1 MDIAHV
7 HVRDTCR
14 NSPMISIC
22 PSVRLSPY
30 NSALYL
36 GGGKGGTGV
45 PEQFRVNLGRRTPQR
60 TDRLR
65 RYQHHVRMYVT
76 MIYSTLYVLAQS
88 FSASFLVRLWLS
100 GIDRCR
106 TSSFFFTK
114 ERNVFKSVLFQ
125 SGGYLFALAQC
136 RSPAA
141 AAAAAAAA
149 TATAAQLWQ

>member
-1 MDIAHV
+1 
-7 HVRDTCR
+7 
-14 NSPMISIC
+14 MISIC

-106 TSSFFFTK
+106 TSSFFSRKK
-114 ERNVFKSVLFQ
+114 ETCLRAFYSSPGVIYLPSRNAAVQLLLPLLLLLLLLLLLN
-125 SGGYLFALAQC
+125 SGSS
-136 RSPAA
+136 RSSCYVSYPGIFL
-141 AAAAAAAA
+141 
-149 TATAAQLWQ
+149 Q